1 MKKVIVENAEF
12 SIACALVVVSAAAVI
27 VCSIVYGFGSCT
39 II

>member
-27 VCSIVYGFGSCT
+27 ICSIVYGFGSCT
-39 II
+39 I